1 MSIRL
6 RLKQVVL
13 DELDDPDIEFSE
25 TLSPENCAAWDS
37 VAMVQLMLAIESEFG
52 VQFSTNEMSEVH
64 NVGDFVAL
72 LAKHGQSDS

>member
-1 MSIRL
+1 MSVRL

-13 DELDDPDIEFSE
+13 SVLDDPDVEFSDA
-25 TLSPENCAAWDS
+25 LSPENCAAWDS

-52 VQFSTNEMSEVH
+52 VQFSTSEMSEVH
-64 NVGDFVAL
+64 SARDLVTL